1 MDLTSS
7 KLRHKARKN
16 KESEVHK
23 DLKRFCGKNKTFKP
37 FECLRNCKANAT
49 KMLMLE
55 NKTFCVFKDATCKG

>member
-23 DLKRFCGKNKTFKP
+23 DLKRFCGKNEAFKA
-37 FECLRNCKANAT
+37 FECLKNCKANAP
-49 KMLMLE
+49 KMLILE
-55 NKTFCVFKDATCKG
+55 NKTFLRF

>member
-23 DLKRFCGKNKTFKP
+23 DLKRFCGKNEAFKA
-37 FECLRNCKANAT
+37 FECLKNCKANAP
-49 KMLMLE
+49 K
-55 NKTFCVFKDATCKG
+55 F